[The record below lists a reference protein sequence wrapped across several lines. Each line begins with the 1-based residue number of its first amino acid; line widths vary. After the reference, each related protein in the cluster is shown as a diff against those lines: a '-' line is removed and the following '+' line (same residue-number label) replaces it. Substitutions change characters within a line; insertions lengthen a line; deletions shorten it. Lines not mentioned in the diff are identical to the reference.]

1 MNMKPTLKY
10 YILVALA
17 VVAMLM
23 VTIIVAVPKLVLASH
38 MLTELL
44 LATIVGTIIICT
56 GIIVSKIEDIKNK

>member
-1 MNMKPTLKY
+1 MKSTLKY

-23 VTIIVAVPKLVLASH
+23 ITIIVAVPKFVLASH

-44 LATIVGTIIICT
+44 LALVIGVIIVCT
-56 GIIVSKIEDIKNK
+56 GIIVSKLENE

>member
-1 MNMKPTLKY
+1 MKSTLKY

-23 VTIIVAVPKLVLASH
+23 ITIIVAVPKLVLASH

-44 LATIVGTIIICT
+44 LALVIGVIIVCT
-56 GIIVSKIEDIKNK
+56 GIIVSKLENK

>member
-1 MNMKPTLKY
+1 MKPTLKY

-23 VTIIVAVPKLVLASH
+23 VTIIAAVPKLVLASH

-44 LATIVGTIIICT
+44 LAIIVGTIIICT